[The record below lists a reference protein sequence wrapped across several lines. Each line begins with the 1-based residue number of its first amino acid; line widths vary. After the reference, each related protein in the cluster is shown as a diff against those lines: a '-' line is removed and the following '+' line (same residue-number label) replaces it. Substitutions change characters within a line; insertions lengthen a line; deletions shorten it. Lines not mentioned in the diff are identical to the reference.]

1 MPFFPMYIDLTD
13 KKVLVVGGGRVALQK
28 IKVLIEFEPAI
39 TVVADSFSSDFL
51 NYISDKDINV
61 LEKKFEDSD
70 ISDED
75 DYTVVVAATNNL
87 EVNRRIYQLCI
98 SNKIP
103 VNVVDNPGLCTFIFP
118 SIYVN
123 QNLVCSVSTAGESPV
138 LTQYIKELLI
148 KQLPAN
154 IGEISSR
161 MGKIREKMKLT
172 EPDMQKRKIKLRRIL
187 EQLIEDNNTTTE
199 ETISRISEG
208 QSKI

>member
-1 MPFFPMYIDLTD
+1 MPFFPMYIGLTD

-70 ISDED
+70 ISEED

>member
-70 ISDED
+70 ISEED